1 MHQALDLIENVVT
14 QHYIQH
20 IYVAY
25 SGGVDSTALL
35 HLTTQ
40 LKSNISIHAI
50 HIHHGLSKNADHW
63 LNTCQTQ
70 AADLNIEFI
79 AHKLSPPTKRSN
91 IENWARTE
99 RYAFFES
106 VMQQTPN
113 SLLLTAHHIED
124 QAETFLLQ
132 ALRGHG
138 LKGLAA
144 IAKEKNFANGL
155 LLRPFLDQKKNELIQ
170 YCQDHNLMWIE
181 DESNQSTDFRRN
193 ALRHNI
199 MLKLREIVPQA
210 DTTLARSAQLCA
222 EADRLIHELL
232 SSPLAKIT
240 MDNRLDLTQFKTYSS
255 LQQKELLK
263 MWLTRHS
270 LYPSQA
276 QLLQI
281 HVGAQNMQSNW
292 RYTLTESHLSIVKG
306 YLLIEANT
314 TLAPLTATEMDILH
328 WLNEQQQTTFTLDD
342 LIIRP
347 RQAGDRCRPL
357 YRHKSQSLKI
367 IFQEQDISAQ
377 DRTNARII
385 TFKHSPDIII
395 AVYPFFVCH
404 QKNLAS

>member
-1 MHQALDLIENVVT
+1 MHQALALINDVVT
-14 QHYIQH
+14 QHHIQH
-20 IYVAY
+20 LYVAY

-35 HLTTQ
+35 HLVTQ
-40 LKSNISIHAI
+40 LKSNINIHAI

-63 LNTCQTQ
+63 LNVCQKQ
-70 AADLNIEFI
+70 AAQLNIQFT
-79 AHKLSPPTKRSN
+79 AHRLSPPTKRNN
-91 IENWARTE
+91 IEHWARTE

-132 ALRGHG
+132 ALRGNG
-138 LKGLAA
+138 VKGLAA
-144 IAKEKNFANGL
+144 IAKEKPFANGL
-155 LLRPFLDQKKNELIQ
+155 LLRPFLDLNKSELIA
-170 YCQDHNLMWIE
+170 YCQHHQLTWIE

-199 MLKLREIVPQA
+199 MPKLREILPQA
-210 DTTLARSAQLCA
+210 DATLARSAELCA

-232 SSPLAKIT
+232 APHLAKIT
-240 MDNRLDLTQFKTYSS
+240 TDNHLDLIQFKVYSS
-255 LQQKELLK
+255 LQQKQLLK
-263 MWLTRHS
+263 IWLTKHS

-281 HVGAQNMQSNW
+281 HAGAQSMQSNW
-292 RYTLTESHLSIVKG
+292 HYTLTESHLSIVKG
-306 YLLIEANT
+306 YLLIETNIAP
-314 TLAPLTATEMDILH
+314 TLVTATDIDILH
-328 WLNEQQQTTFTLDD
+328 WLNAQQQTTFTVND

-357 YRHKSQSLKI
+357 YRHKSQSLKV
-367 IFQEQDISAQ
+367 IFQEQGISAL
-377 DRTNARII
+377 DRTNAQII
-385 TFKHSPDIII
+385 TLTTRPDHII

-404 QKNLAS
+404 